1 MCRNG
6 TIQPSKPQYVRFTE
20 GGALYVPN
28 FPSTVT
34 QRTQREEGGYLKSNL
49 PVASRSSP
57 SARYNTTFRSTR
69 SRSSN
74 ASSAPLVHRMSKETS
89 IPSSC
94 VANNNIDPGGNV
106 SGMLI
111 SEKGPSPSEPS

>member
-1 MCRNG
+1 MTRRNE
-6 TIQPSKPQYVRFTE
+6 IR
-20 GGALYVPN
+20 ALLDRS
-28 FPSTVT
+28 STRGFVSFHDDNCEIFGS
-34 QRTQREEGGYLKSNL
+34 EEGGYLKSNL